1 MDYRKWGQEY
11 LREAAMLKRYLEPLR
26 RELKR
31 VSGQDAVLLYRRVAM
46 LNEMYLECL
55 HTGKELVGKGERI
68 ETRAKLK
75 P

>member
-1 MDYRKWGQEY
+1 MDYRNWGRGY
-11 LREAAMLKRYLEPLR
+11 LLEAAMLKRHMEPLR

-31 VSGQDAVLLYRRVAM
+31 VSGQDAILLYRRISM

-55 HTGKELVGKGERI
+55 HTGNELVKRGESVEAR
-68 ETRAKLK
+68 TGSQ

>member
-1 MDYRKWGQEY
+1 MNYCEWGREY
-11 LREAAMLKRYLEPLR
+11 LREAAMLKRHAEPLR

-55 HTGKELVGKGERI
+55 HTGRELLERGERL
-68 ETRAKLK
+68 EAGNESQ